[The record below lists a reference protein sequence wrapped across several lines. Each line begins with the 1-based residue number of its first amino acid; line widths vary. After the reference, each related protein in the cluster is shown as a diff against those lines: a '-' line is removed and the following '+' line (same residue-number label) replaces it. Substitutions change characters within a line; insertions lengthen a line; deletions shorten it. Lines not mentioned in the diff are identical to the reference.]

1 MLKIRRKIGILKMV
15 LKATVKDFRNNWKH
29 QSFLSVGDNEQKY
42 ATLRMYA
49 HMLDKALNNPSFE
62 KGHSMTVYKDAKR
75 ISKDIEPHYKNDPA
89 FAWVLKIIE
98 SFEKAQESGTPEI
111 EKRKIIDYT
120 GEEKETITKFIRSR
134 TSCRNFEKRQI
145 SEQTIKDIV
154 SFAVDAPNGCCR
166 QTARFYITQNQTKI
180 SQLVPNIAGITNFT
194 NIQGLVAVC
203 AESSFYAL
211 KDKNLQY
218 VDASLSAENFIL
230 AAGMYGIYGTMCN
243 FFHASPKQVESC
255 KKILFIKETEN
266 IVMFIALG
274 YPVYIP
280 EKPIRRE
287 LDCFCKIVE

>member
-15 LKATVKDFRNNWKH
+15 LKATVKDFRSNWKH
-29 QSFLSVGDNEQKY
+29 QSFLSVGDSEQKY

-62 KGHSMTVYKDAKR
+62 KGHSLAVYKDAKR
-75 ISKDIEPHYKNDPA
+75 ISKDIESFYKNDPA
-89 FAWVLKIIE
+89 FAWVLKVVDA
-98 SFEKAQESGTPEI
+98 FEKAQETGAPNV
-111 EKRKIIDYT
+111 EKRKPIDYT
-120 GEEKETITKFIRSR
+120 NEEQETITKFIRSR

-166 QTARFYITQNQTKI
+166 QTARFYITQIQTKI

-255 KKILFIKETEN
+255 KKILSIKETEN

-280 EKPIRRE
+280 GKPIRRE

>member
-15 LKATVKDFRNNWKH
+15 LKATVKDFRSNWKH
-29 QSFLSVGDNEQKY
+29 QSFLSVGDSEQKY

-62 KGHSMTVYKDAKR
+62 KGHSLAVYKDAKR
-75 ISKDIEPHYKNDPA
+75 ISKDIESFYKNDPA
-89 FAWVLKIIE
+89 FAWVLKVVDA
-98 SFEKAQESGTPEI
+98 FEKAQETGAPNV
-111 EKRKIIDYT
+111 EKRKPIDYT
-120 GEEKETITKFIRSR
+120 NEEQETITKFIRSR

-194 NIQGLVAVC
+194 NIQGLVVVC

-255 KKILFIKETEN
+255 KKILSIKETEN